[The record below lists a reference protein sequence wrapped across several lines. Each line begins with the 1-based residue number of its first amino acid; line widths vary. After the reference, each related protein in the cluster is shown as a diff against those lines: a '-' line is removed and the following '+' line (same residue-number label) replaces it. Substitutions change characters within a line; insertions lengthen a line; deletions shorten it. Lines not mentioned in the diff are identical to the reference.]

1 MAKKIKFYTV
11 WKGLQPGVYA
21 SWDECKKQIAGF
33 EGAVYKSFPSREMA
47 EEAFSSSPTQ
57 FIGKD
62 IPKKVMTEADKKRI
76 GMPDWNTISVD
87 AACAGNPGDMEY
99 QGVET
104 KSGRKL
110 FHLGPL
116 PEGTVNIGEFL
127 AIVHGLAFL
136 KKYNSS
142 IPIYTDSRTAMKWVR
157 DKRVNTKLART
168 ARNAKIFN
176 LIERGEYWLKTNQ
189 YSNPILK
196 WQTEYWGEIP
206 ADFGRK

>member
-1 MAKKIKFYTV
+1 MAKKQKFYVV
-11 WKGLQPGVYA
+11 WKGLEPGIYTT
-21 SWDECKKQIAGF
+21 WDACKKQITGF
-33 EGAVYKSFPSREMA
+33 EAAVYKSFPSMEMA
-47 EEAFSSSPTQ
+47 EKAYNSSPYD

-62 IPKKVMTEADKKRI
+62 IPKKVMTEADKARI

-87 AACAGNPGDMEY
+87 AACSGNPGAMEY

-116 PEGTVNIGEFL
+116 PDGTVNIGEFL

-136 KKYNSS
+136 KKHNNTM
-142 IPIYTDSRTAMKWVR
+142 PIYTDSITAMKWVR
-157 DKRVNTKLART
+157 TKKVNTKLERSG
-168 ARNAKIFN
+168 RNDEIFD
-176 LIERGEYWLKTNQ
+176 LIVRGENWLKNNT
-189 YSNPILK
+189 YSNRIIK